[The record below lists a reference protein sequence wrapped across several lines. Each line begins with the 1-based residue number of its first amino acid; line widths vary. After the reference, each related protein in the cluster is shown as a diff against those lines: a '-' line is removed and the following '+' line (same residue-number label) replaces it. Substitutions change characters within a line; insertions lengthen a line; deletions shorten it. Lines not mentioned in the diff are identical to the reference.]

1 MHFIPLLL
9 TKQNEHTMSDLL
21 YTPSN
26 GSFTGYSVQLATG
39 SVTEP
44 ITLQEAKDYARI
56 DGFSEDA
63 LITSLITMAR
73 QHCESYTG
81 KSIVLKTVTISSFT
95 YPYQFQMPYGPL
107 TNELNIT
114 KCVTLDQNGVETPLT
129 YQVVAGLFP
138 KIQILGGPQ
147 SYKFRLVYT
156 AGFAVVPEDI
166 KLAIKMMVNTL
177 YERREDFSDLQA
189 IESPLGVKA
198 LLMPYKT
205 YNWFGA

>member
-1 MHFIPLLL
+1 
-9 TKQNEHTMSDLL
+9 MSDLL
-21 YTPSN
+21 FTPTN
-26 GSFTGYSVQLATG
+26 GSFTGYSVELATG
-39 SVTEP
+39 GITEP
-44 ITLQEAKDYARI
+44 VTLAQAKEYARI
-56 DGFSEDA
+56 DGSSEDS

-73 QHCESYTG
+73 THCESYIG
-81 KSIVLKTVTISSFT
+81 KCIVLKTVTITSFT

-114 KCVTLDQNGVETPLT
+114 KCVTLDQNGVETPLN
-129 YQVVAGLFP
+129 YQVNSGLFP
-138 KIQILGGPQ
+138 KLFILGGAQ
-147 SYKFRLVYT
+147 SYKFKLIYS
-156 AGFAVVPEDI
+156 AGFTTVPEDI

>member
-1 MHFIPLLL
+1 
-9 TKQNEHTMSDLL
+9 MSELL

-26 GSFTGYSVQLATG
+26 GSFTGYSVQLSTG
-39 SVTEP
+39 AVTEP
-44 ITLQEAKDYARI
+44 VTLAQAKEYARI
-56 DGFSEDA
+56 DGFTEDT

-73 QHCESYTG
+73 IHCESFMA
-81 KSIVLKTVTISSFT
+81 KSIVLKTVTIDSFT
-95 YPYQFQMPYGPL
+95 FPYQFQMPYGPL
-107 TNELNIT
+107 TNEANIS
-114 KCVTLDQNGVETPLT
+114 KCVTLDENNVETPLQ
-129 YQVVAGLFP
+129 YRVNAGLYP
-138 KIQILGGPQ
+138 KLSILGGAQ
-147 SYKFRLVYT
+147 SYKFRLVYSV
-156 AGFAVVPEDI
+156 GFTTVPEDI

>member
-1 MHFIPLLL
+1 
-9 TKQNEHTMSDLL
+9 MSDLL

-26 GSFTGYSVQLATG
+26 GSFTGYSVQLSTG
-39 SVTEP
+39 AVTEP
-44 ITLQEAKDYARI
+44 VTLAEAKEYARI

-63 LITSLITMAR
+63 LITSLIKMAR
-73 QHCESYTG
+73 THCESYIG
-81 KSIVLKTVTISSFT
+81 KSIVLKTVTIDSFT
-95 YPYQFQMPYGPL
+95 FPYQFQMPYGPL
-107 TNELNIT
+107 TNEANIS
-114 KCVTLDQNGVETPLT
+114 KCVTIDENNVETPLQ
-129 YQVVAGLFP
+129 YRVNAGLFP
-138 KIQILGGPQ
+138 KLFILGGAQ
-147 SYKFRLVYT
+147 SYKFKLVYS
-156 AGFAVVPEDI
+156 AGFTTVPEDI

>member
-1 MHFIPLLL
+1 
-9 TKQNEHTMSDLL
+9 MSDLL
-21 YTPSN
+21 FTPSN
-26 GSFTGYSVQLATG
+26 GSFTGYSVQLTTG
-39 SVTEP
+39 GITEP
-44 ITLQEAKDYARI
+44 VTLAEAKEYARI

-73 QHCESYTG
+73 THCESYTG
-81 KSIVLKTVTISSFT
+81 KCIVLKTVTIDSFT
-95 YPYQFQMPYGPL
+95 FPYQFQMPYGPL
-107 TNELNIT
+107 TNILNIS

-129 YQVVAGLFP
+129 YQVNAGLFP
-138 KIQILGGPQ
+138 KLFILGGAQ
-147 SYKFRLVYT
+147 SYKFKLVYS
-156 AGFAVVPEDI
+156 AGFTTVPEDI

>member
-1 MHFIPLLL
+1 
-9 TKQNEHTMSDLL
+9 MSELL

-26 GSFTGYSVQLATG
+26 GSFTGYSVQLSTG
-39 SVTEP
+39 AVTEP
-44 ITLQEAKDYARI
+44 VTLAEAKEYARI

-63 LITSLITMAR
+63 LITSLIKMAR
-73 QHCESYTG
+73 IHCESYIG
-81 KSIVLKTVTISSFT
+81 KSIVLKTVTIDSFT
-95 YPYQFQMPYGPL
+95 FPYQFQMPYGPL
-107 TNELNIT
+107 TSELNIS
-114 KCVTLDQNGVETPLT
+114 KCVTIDENNVETPLQ
-129 YQVVAGLFP
+129 YRVNAGLFP
-138 KIQILGGPQ
+138 KLFILGGAQ
-147 SYKFRLVYT
+147 SYKFKLVYT
-156 AGFAVVPEDI
+156 AGFTTVPDDI

>member
-1 MHFIPLLL
+1 
-9 TKQNEHTMSDLL
+9 MSELL

-26 GSFTGYSVQLATG
+26 GSFTGYSVQLSTG
-39 SVTEP
+39 AVTEP
-44 ITLQEAKDYARI
+44 VTLAEAKEYARI

-63 LITSLITMAR
+63 LITSLIKMAR
-73 QHCESYTG
+73 IHCESYIG
-81 KSIVLKTVTISSFT
+81 KSIVLKTVTIDSFT
-95 YPYQFQMPYGPL
+95 FPYQFQMPYGPL
-107 TNELNIT
+107 TNEANIS
-114 KCVTLDQNGVETPLT
+114 KCVTIDQNNVETPLQ
-129 YQVVAGLFP
+129 YRVNAGLFP
-138 KIQILGGPQ
+138 KLFILGGAQ
-147 SYKFRLVYT
+147 SYKFKLVYS
-156 AGFAVVPEDI
+156 AGFTTVPEDI